1 MRFFLAPLLLPAIF
15 LLTAFSGQARQPK
28 PSPNQETPSS
38 TADSQSGAARFA
50 KKLDFVRKNAL
61 LAHPDQRPTVFTE
74 AETNDYL
81 ASTKV
86 KLPDGLQQVRLHFL
100 PGAVTGDATVDF
112 DQLTAARHSS
122 NPLLAIF
129 SGVHSTQVKAHA
141 HGDGGQGK
149 VHIDSMTIDDVL
161 VPRFV
166 LEMFLQKFIQPKYP
180 QVGIDSQF
188 KMPAKID
195 LATVGTHTLTV
206 NQK

>member
-1 MRFFLAPLLLPAIF
+1 MRFFPTRLLLPAIF
-15 LLTAFSGQARQPK
+15 LLAASFSQTRQPK
-28 PSPNQETPSS
+28 PSPNQETQSS
-38 TADSQSGAARFA
+38 TASSQSGAARFA
-50 KKLDFVRKNAL
+50 QKLDFIRKNAL

-81 ASTKV
+81 ASGKV

-100 PGAVTGDATVDF
+100 PGVVTGDTTVDF
-112 DQLTAARHSS
+112 DQLTAARRSS
-122 NPLLAIF
+122 SPLLAIF
-129 SGVHSTQVKAHA
+129 SGVHSTRVQAHA

-180 QVGIDSQF
+180 QVGIDSEF

-195 LATVGTHTLTV
+195 LATVGNKTLTI